1 MYTAEQLLDMMCM
14 TLGGRASEQIFF
26 KKVSTGAADDL
37 NKVTKLAYGQIAIY
51 GMDEGIGNL
60 SFPPEDGEGLKAY
73 KPYSEATAILMDEAA
88 RKMVKDAYARTL
100 ELLTAKKMYVE
111 KLANLLL
118 DKETI
123 GHDEIVEV
131 LGQRPFSTDAYREY
145 LANTKEFAEKH
156 EHVTKKVETKT
167 EEGGKASCEG
177 SQ

>member
-1 MYTAEQLLDMMCM
+1 M

-60 SFPPEDGEGLKAY
+60 SFPPEDGDGLKAY
-73 KPYSEATAILMDEAA
+73 KPYSEATAVLMDQAA
-88 RKMVKDAYARTL
+88 MKMVKDAYARTL
-100 ELLTAKKMYVE
+100 DLLESKKKYVQKLAELLLE
-111 KLANLLL
+111 
-118 DKETI
+118 KETI

-156 EHVTKKVETKT
+156 DQAASE
-167 EEGGKASCEG
+167 KASAKKESAAKAYSED